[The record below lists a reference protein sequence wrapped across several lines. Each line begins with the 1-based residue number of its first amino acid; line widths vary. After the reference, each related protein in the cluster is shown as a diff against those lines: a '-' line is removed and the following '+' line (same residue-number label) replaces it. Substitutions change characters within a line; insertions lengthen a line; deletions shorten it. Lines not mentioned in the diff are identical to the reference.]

1 MKCSLCETIEED
13 INQNIFK
20 VHGVLDLD
28 VVDEFEVELD
38 EMDIENG
45 DIIYYYFDEKDEEI
59 IKGSQ
64 NVAGRA
70 RALCR
75 NCILSTIER
84 TFHDGDPHYCDGV
97 YFTVHNNF
105 LNANLRVKK
114 CHGDYVADRRLRAKF
129 RVNNVE
135 SLLKISKTG
144 GVLKTNEGVTNY
156 DVNSLIF
163 ANRTNK
169 NIVTYLG
176 VEEYF
181 NGNWIIRG

>member
-1 MKCSLCETIEED
+1 MKCSFCGTSEED
-13 INQNIFK
+13 INQDIFK
-20 VHGVLDLD
+20 VCGVLDLD

-84 TFHDGDPHYCDGV
+84 TFYDGDPHYCDGV
-97 YFTVHNNF
+97 YFTVHNNL

-156 DVNSLIF
+156 DENSLIF

-176 VEEYF
+176 VEEYSD
-181 NGNWIIRG
+181 GNWIIRG

>member
-1 MKCSLCETIEED
+1 M
-13 INQNIFK
+13 
-20 VHGVLDLD
+20 
-28 VVDEFEVELD
+28 
-38 EMDIENG
+38 
-45 DIIYYYFDEKDEEI
+45 
-59 IKGSQ
+59 
-64 NVAGRA
+64 
-70 RALCR
+70 
-75 NCILSTIER
+75 
-84 TFHDGDPHYCDGV
+84 
-97 YFTVHNNF
+97 HNNL

-156 DVNSLIF
+156 DENSLIF

-176 VEEYF
+176 VEEYSD
-181 NGNWIIRG
+181 GNWIIRG